1 MAIYLDGHAS
11 TPLAPEAIRAMTAL
25 WANQANSGS
34 PHAAGA
40 AAAEAIERARSSVAR
55 LIGADASEIIFTSG
69 ATEANNLAILGV
81 ARAAT
86 KLGARRRIIVSAI
99 EHKAVIQP
107 AKKLAEEGFDVVI
120 CPVTGEGRVD
130 LAALEEQISCDT
142 LLVSVMAANNEIGV
156 VQPLPAVVRLARKS
170 GALVHSD
177 AAQAAGKVPID
188 VVALD
193 LDYLSISAHKMY
205 GPQGVGALY
214 ISAAAPKPDPL
225 VYGGGQEGGLR
236 AGTLPAAL
244 IAGFGAA
251 AEQVTATI
259 ARDAEHGRSLTRL
272 FVQELDS
279 RQVQYSR
286 LCDHDDRLPGS
297 LALRFEGIDADTL
310 SQLLANTVSI
320 TSGSACDSG
329 QIEPSHVLLAIG
341 QSPSVASEFI
351 RIFFSR
357 YNAEADATEAAARF
371 AEGCRKV
378 RLATGWVHQ

>member
-25 WANQANSGS
+25 WANQANAGS

-40 AAAEAIERARSSVAR
+40 AAAEAIQNSRSSVAR
-55 LIGADASEIIFTSG
+55 LIGADASEIVFTSG

-81 ARAAT
+81 ARAAS
-86 KLGARRRIIVSAI
+86 KLCARRRIVVSAI

-107 AKKLAEEGFDVVI
+107 AKKLAEEGFDVVF
-120 CPVTGEGRVD
+120 CPVSGEGRVD
-130 LAALEEQISCDT
+130 LATLEKQVSCET

-156 VQPLPAVVRLARKS
+156 VQPLPAVVEIARKA

-188 VVALD
+188 VIALD

-244 IAGFGAA
+244 IAGYGAA
-251 AEQVTATI
+251 AERATASI
-259 ARDAEHGRSLTRL
+259 ERDAEHGRSLTRL
-272 FVQELDS
+272 FLQELDS
-279 RQVQYSR
+279 RQVQYSL

-297 LALRFEGIDADTL
+297 LALRFEGVDADTL
-310 SQLLANTVSI
+310 TQLLANTVSI

-341 QSPSVASEFI
+341 QSPCVASESI
-351 RIFFSR
+351 RIFFGR
-357 YNAEADATEAAARF
+357 YNVQDDAAEAAAHF
-371 AEGCRKV
+371 AEACIKV
-378 RLATGWVHQ
+378 RLATGRVHQ

>member
-40 AAAEAIERARSSVAR
+40 AAAEAIEDARSSVAR

-81 ARAAT
+81 ARAAS
-86 KLGARRRIIVSAI
+86 KLCARRRIVVSAI

-107 AKKLAEEGFDVVI
+107 AKKLAEEGFDVVF
-120 CPVTGEGRVD
+120 CPVSGEGRVD
-130 LAALEEQISCDT
+130 LAALEEQVSCET

-156 VQPLPAVVRLARKS
+156 VQPLPTVVGIARKA

-188 VVALD
+188 VIALD

-244 IAGFGAA
+244 IAGYGAA
-251 AEQVTATI
+251 AERATASI
-259 ARDAEHGRSLTRL
+259 ERDAEHGHSLTRL
-272 FVQELDS
+272 FLQELDS
-279 RQVQYSR
+279 RKVQYSL

-297 LALRFEGIDADTL
+297 LALRFEGVDADTL
-310 SQLLANTVSI
+310 TQLLANTVSI

-341 QSPSVASEFI
+341 QSPCVASEFI
-351 RIFFSR
+351 RIFFGR
-357 YNAEADATEAAARF
+357 YNVQDDAAEAAAHF
-371 AEGCRKV
+371 AEACKKV
-378 RLATGWVHQ
+378 RLATGRVHQ